1 MVNYMPIVPVG
12 YLETLDVAN
21 VKNVFIL
28 SQFWNNKKYREF
40 YLSHKW
46 DTIILDNALYEDST
60 ATDFEEMMG
69 MARQLD
75 ANKIFIVGPEKLDD
89 GVETGRMTID
99 ILNDYQ
105 SEGHLDDNIDLMCIL
120 HERPTEML
128 EQWNMIRRYRDV
140 AIGISIFSYRLGFDR
155 GSLHRFLGL
164 PRDRYT
170 HAFGWDNLL
179 EMYNLSG
186 CFDSIDSSLC
196 VSAVVSDVD
205 LKKVWQITR
214 DPKKDGFT
222 ANERKPIDWD
232 HANLT
237 FKEPFEAMKYQV
249 VQNIQMLTK
258 FCLDPPVFRESDLP

>member
-1 MVNYMPIVPVG
+1 MTNYMPIIPVG
-12 YLETLDVAN
+12 YLDTLVVAG

-75 ANKIFIVGPEKLDD
+75 ANKIFVVGPEKLDD

-105 SEGHLDDNIDLMCIL
+105 TEGKLTDNITLMCIL

-155 GSLHRFLGL
+155 GSLPFSWSASRPLHTRLRLGQ
-164 PRDRYT
+164 P
-170 HAFGWDNLL
+170 
-179 EMYNLSG
+179 
-186 CFDSIDSSLC
+186 
-196 VSAVVSDVD
+196 
-205 LKKVWQITR
+205 TR
-214 DPKKDGFT
+214 
-222 ANERKPIDWD
+222 N
-232 HANLT
+232 
-237 FKEPFEAMKYQV
+237 V
-249 VQNIQMLTK
+249 
-258 FCLDPPVFRESDLP
+258 

>member
-1 MVNYMPIVPVG
+1 
-12 YLETLDVAN
+12 
-21 VKNVFIL
+21 
-28 SQFWNNKKYREF
+28 
-40 YLSHKW
+40 
-46 DTIILDNALYEDST
+46 
-60 ATDFEEMMG
+60 
-69 MARQLD
+69 
-75 ANKIFIVGPEKLDD
+75 
-89 GVETGRMTID
+89 
-99 ILNDYQ
+99 
-105 SEGHLDDNIDLMCIL
+105 MCIL

-164 PRDRYT
+164 PHDRYT

-196 VSAVVSDVD
+196 VSAVINDVD
-205 LKKVWQITR
+205 LKKIWQITR
-214 DPKKDGFT
+214 DPVKDGCKISG
-222 ANERKPIDWD
+222 RLPIDWD
-232 HANLT
+232 DWADPEN
-237 FKEPFEAMKYQV
+237 KYKV